1 MAKFEEKIAE
11 WMPLRLQIW
20 HRGTA
25 FLSPAERGAYMDLIL
40 AYWELGPLPNEDSV
54 LQQLARVNDTKV
66 WRRVRTK
73 VLAKFTVIDGALTH
87 ARIDEERTVA
97 LQKFKQKAYAGRVG
111 GKASAQA
118 KAKQPSTSA
127 STTVERVLEANT
139 QAEPQ
144 AEPQAKS
151 NTTYQEH
158 SPSGETEANASV
170 ATKPRKARRTR
181 LADDWKPSEDDHAH
195 AVSEGLTDAEIAADL
210 AEWREYWRGP
220 EPRDPLK
227 ANWSATYRK
236 HVTKWAPGII
246 AGRARSQRPAGNS
259 RRDQS
264 VTAATDSILAK
275 AGLRRAGGAGP
286 VSTHDLSDGVGNQSG
301 ADDSGAVVDAVEW
314 RRVSESS
321 EGIEGSDTPDPG
333 DDGRS
338 GIAACG
344 VPEAADG
351 LPGRRGAACPDDTS
365 EIQPVVACVAGSSRE
380 IGTAYLSAPQ
390 DAGGAEG
397 YADIPAFLD
406 RRHEF
411 DRSGH

>member
-1 MAKFEEKIAE
+1 MYWRDFWADTGHLSPVEGWAYLNLIGAYWTNGGPLQNDDARLARQAKVSASEWRKVRAVVIAFFAVDDKAIHHKRINEELATATARHAAKVKAGTNGAKKRWQNDSTAIAE
-11 WMPLRLQIW
+11 PSVSHKQTDAQLQ
-20 HRGTA
+20 
-25 FLSPAERGAYMDLIL
+25 P
-40 AYWELGPLPNEDSV
+40 
-54 LQQLARVNDTKV
+54 
-66 WRRVRTK
+66 
-73 VLAKFTVIDGALTH
+73 
-87 ARIDEERTVA
+87 
-97 LQKFKQKAYAGRVG
+97 
-111 GKASAQA
+111 
-118 KAKQPSTSA
+118 
-127 STTVERVLEANT
+127 
-139 QAEPQ
+139 
-144 AEPQAKS
+144 
-151 NTTYQEH
+151 H
-158 SPSGETEANASV
+158 SPNGEAEANASV